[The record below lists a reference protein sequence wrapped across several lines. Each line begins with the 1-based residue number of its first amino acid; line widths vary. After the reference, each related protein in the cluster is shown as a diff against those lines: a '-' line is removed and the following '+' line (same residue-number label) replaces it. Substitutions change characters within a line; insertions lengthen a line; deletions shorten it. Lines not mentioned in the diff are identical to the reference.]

1 MPFEHFDNIS
11 YLKGGT
17 PKQRQAYEVLT
28 QYQVID
34 KLVDYTPILAGTIP
48 INIDI
53 KNSDLDII
61 CCFANENDFEDNV
74 QLQFGKFSVFTIKH
88 TTVNGQETI
97 IANFMADD
105 WEIEIFG
112 QRVPVKQQAA
122 YRHMLIEHHLLNYY
136 GEEFRLNIVSLKEQ
150 GYKTEPAFAKALNL
164 KGDPYQVLLNMD
176 LPEKTI

>member
-11 YLKGGT
+11 YLKRGT

-28 QYQVID
+28 QYQITD
-34 KLVDYTPILAGTIP
+34 QLVDYTPILAGTIP

-61 CCFANENDFEDNV
+61 CCFANENEFEDYV
-74 QLQFGKFSVFTIKH
+74 QLQFGRFSEFTIKH
-88 TTVNGQETI
+88 ITVNGQETVV
-97 IANFMADD
+97 ANFMADG

-112 QRVPVKQQAA
+112 QQVPVKQQAA
-122 YRHMLIEHHLLNYY
+122 YRHMLIEHHLLNYC
-136 GEEFRLNIVSLKEQ
+136 GEEFRLKIIFLKEQ

-164 KGDPYQVLLNMD
+164 KGDPYQALLNYKMD
-176 LPEKTI
+176 

>member
-1 MPFEHFDNIS
+1 MPVEHFDNIA

-17 PKQRQAYEVLT
+17 YKQRRAYEVLT
-28 QYQVID
+28 QYQIID
-34 KLVDYTPILAGTIP
+34 KLIDYTPILAGTIP

-53 KNSDLDII
+53 KSSDLDII
-61 CCFANENDFEDNV
+61 CCFASENEFEDHV
-74 QLQFGKFSVFTIKH
+74 QLQFSSFSELTIKH

-97 IANFMADD
+97 VANFMADG

-122 YRHMLIEHHLLNYY
+122 YRHMLIEHHLLEYY
-136 GEEFRLNIVSLKEQ
+136 GGEFRLNIISLKEQ

-164 KGDPYQVLLNMD
+164 KGDPYQALLNYKMD
-176 LPEKTI
+176 